1 MTHRLHPLIE
11 ETTIAPAARTVA
23 DSTEAEVIALLVEAA
38 DRAVPAPAPD
48 PAAAGAGDLLVANG
62 DDAAVIC
69 PRGPVVV
76 STDMIVEDTHFRRD
90 WSTPHDIGA
99 RAVAQAASDIA
110 AMGAHTDH
118 IVLAL
123 CLPPQLPLEDVR
135 AIGQGAALAAAQA
148 GARIIGGDVTT
159 GAALVLVPTAMG
171 HLPGAAGGAGGNAG
185 GTGGGDPVRPL
196 TLCGARPGD
205 VLALTGYPGRAAA
218 GLDLI
223 AAGHHSGPAQDAF
236 RVPRPPYAL
245 GPAAA
250 TSGAHALTDVTDGL
264 LRDAA
269 AMARA
274 SGVVVALDTAA
285 FPADPVLEQ
294 AAATLADPGAVD
306 RWRLTGGEDHGLL
319 GAFGS
324 QDQLPQGLWK
334 VAVIQSVGEGRPA
347 GTVLVD
353 GQVVEAAGWD
363 SARRAT
369 G

>member
-38 DRAVPAPAPD
+38 DRAVPAPAPA
-48 PAAAGAGDLLVANG
+48 PAGAGAGDLLVANG

-148 GARIIGGDVTT
+148 GARIVGGDVTT

-171 HLPGAAGGAGGNAG
+171 HLPG
-185 GTGGGDPVRPL
+185 GGDPVRPL
-196 TLCGARPGD
+196 ILSGARPGD

-218 GLDLI
+218 GLELI

-324 QDQLPQGLWK
+324 QDQLPQGFWK

-353 GQVVEAAGWD
+353 GQVVKAAGWD
-363 SARRAT
+363 SARGAT